1 MEFTMEFGKLTN
13 LLKTRVY
20 YKENL
25 DLSEKFGQYNCYK
38 LNYVMC
44 LKTYMQFR
52 AAKSR

>member
-1 MEFTMEFGKLTN
+1 MEFGKLTN
-13 LLKTRVY
+13 SLKTRVY

-25 DLSEKFGQYNCYK
+25 DIIILEKFGQYNCYK